1 MREQDGKMKKEERIE
16 KSANVSRRLLIF
28 VGLTLVVT
36 IATFCATLFWDRRF
50 FISWFYFQCGAIGGF
65 VSIKQR
71 LKNMKDEELILL
83 EQHWTAILVVPIFG
97 GIFSLVLYLVFL
109 SGTLEGHFFPKFASP
124 SFHILPTT
132 EDMKNFF
139 TETYPKSGPDFAL
152 AAFWSFA
159 AGFSERL
166 VPQIIE
172 AITSRGEEEI

>member
-1 MREQDGKMKKEERIE
+1 MCEQDGKMKKEERIE
-16 KSANVSRRLLIF
+16 KSATVSRILLIF
-28 VGLTLVVT
+28 VGLTLVIT
-36 IATFCATLFWDRRF
+36 IATFGATLLFDKHF
-50 FISWFYFQCGAIGGF
+50 LISWFYFQCGAIGGF

-83 EQHWTAILVVPIFG
+83 DEHWTAILVVPIFG

-109 SGTLEGHFFPKFASP
+109 SGTLEGHLFPKFFSP
-124 SFHILPTT
+124 TLHAMK
-132 EDMKNFF
+132 DMKNFF
-139 TETYPKSGPDFAL
+139 LETHPESGSDFAL